1 MTSDKVSQHT
11 GTAVEQHATCSLPS
25 GIHDVPEHPVPV
37 RHPDC
42 SRASVLVTPHHPL
55 TATTFLR
62 SAITMSDTPYAYY

>member
-42 SRASVLVTPHHPL
+42 SRTSVPVTHRHSL
-55 TATTFLR
+55 TATAFPR
-62 SAITMSDTPYAYY
+62 PAITMGDTPYTHY